1 MDLINNS
8 INSINQYETQ
18 YNQKK
23 EIKTSFM
30 PKIKRSSVEKN
41 FNKKMSPNLT
51 KYLFDF
57 FSKEELYE
65 LGKINL
71 YFMNNLIDYNDQRWQ
86 EKIRKLKA
94 TYNFTIV
101 DDSLKQAKINKSKYK
116 FPSENGKEVNYYQ
129 FDIDGD
135 KYISIAR
142 TFNWA
147 HKNNEIYWREEK
159 LPNSYEEDQGVPY
172 LISVCW
178 IDTNFSFLH
187 VKPGNYKLYV
197 NETFNIDK
205 NFEEK
210 VKLKVTIGGNKV
222 IYEVIFPSQQ
232 IFDNNSNTRQNCCLN
247 EDFICYIKKEDFDDV
262 QKDENGDCKVRVDF
276 NHTDDFW
283 KGGWFIDGG
292 CLKEITQKEMDEEIE
307 KINKKKK
314 VEEKKKKFKG
324 YEEDEKDNNI

>member
-1 MDLINNS
+1 
-8 INSINQYETQ
+8 
-18 YNQKK
+18 
-23 EIKTSFM
+23 M

-57 FSKEELYE
+57 FSYKELYE
-65 LGKINL
+65 LGKTNL
-71 YFMNNLIDYNDQRWQ
+71 YFMNNLIDYIDQSDRWP

-94 TYNFTIV
+94 TYNFTIYPNEV
-101 DDSLKQAKINKSKYK
+101 DDSLKQAKINKRKYK

-232 IFDNNSNTRQNCCLN
+232 IFDNNSNTRQNSCLN